1 MSDNTRLVG
10 LKKDK
15 NEDLYKELFVT
26 DSKYRLISSS
36 PKVFSAIHPEDFN
49 EDFYI
54 SEDELSSYV
63 DGFIQAVTD
72 NSKKIIESITQN
84 TNNNSIE
91 DNMSSDP
98 DVKLSLYRSFKSF
111 YDKWVS
117 NSYDSVNK
125 SSGYFF
131 NNYGEEDNRM
141 LYEHFKFINR
151 ANQDVGKKA
160 VIDFSYL
167 SNLASTKNGQGP
179 TQSLYESLT
188 SLLSKNNFDFWPL
201 PANIDLSTVSLTN
214 EQVKDIFRPLTFID
228 KVHPGPSF
236 VCVHIGGSSRSL
248 ADLKDNSNT
257 CSVNGGNFEYV
268 DDSFDITNTVDLP
281 VEYTKEGEGLVV
293 FKVRYGQEAQ
303 NHFNSIE
310 LDQTEFKE
318 TQESLQ
324 IIDALTNPNSGSNPS
339 QIGKGNNMYDV
350 YLTRAYNCTVSGL
363 GNMSIQPLM
372 YFKLENV
379 PMFRGTYLINAVSHT
394 ITNNKI
400 TTEFTGMRQPKVTI
414 PVVTEALSLID
425 LALVE
430 VVQTDTTTTNI
441 NGNGSTTDSGDY
453 SGGDISVFNSVDTN
467 AKGCEII
474 GRLKGD
480 LGINDVQAAGIIGN
494 LIAESGLIP
503 DRIQG
508 SGEKKG
514 LITESGGWNG
524 TAFTGG
530 LGYGWAQWTFYTLKN
545 DFIEYAST
553 KGLDL
558 KTKPATDEISYGYLI
573 YWLTVSEGG
582 KKLTEFKNTATV
594 YDAAKYVA
602 QKWERCANC
611 QKESEWKKRS
621 AFAQNVFDSC
631 GKTPT
636 GGGGTGK
643 PPEPK
648 NCSSSVKFGLNG
660 GGTLANAKNAIVGSS
675 SVGTL
680 NGMSKSSTYGNLTSN
695 NIYVYYNCG
704 GKTLSWLKQQINGDG
719 NVYAS
724 VESFFQ
730 VGIGTNDGYPTKDS
744 TKKDIKSYTDLVRK
758 KFPNATVYIL
768 PGTRGWGSV
777 SSITLSQMKSYYKQY
792 TDLGWTLLWPLN
804 SSSNEIDPYFD
815 TQTKAHNSNDEW
827 FKKQMK
833 RIKDNKS

>member
-15 NEDLYKELFVT
+15 NDELYKELFVT

-36 PKVFSAIHPEDFN
+36 PKVFSAIHPEDFG

-54 SEDELSSYV
+54 SEDELNSYV

-131 NNYGEEDNRM
+131 NNYGEEDDRM

-228 KVHPGPSF
+228 KIHPGPSF

-400 TTEFTGMRQPKVTI
+400 TTEFTGMRQPKVTV

-430 VVQTDTTTTNI
+430 VVQTDTTTTNT
-441 NGNGSTTDSGDY
+441 GNNSSTYTDGE
-453 SGGDISVFNSVDTN
+453 ISVFNNTDTN

-474 GRLKGD
+474 GRLKTD
-480 LGINDVQAAGIIGN
+480 LGLTDIQAAGIIGN
-494 LIAESGLIP
+494 LVKESGIIAN
-503 DRIQG
+503 RIQDG
-508 SGEKKG
+508 YGPKTG
-514 LITESGGWNG
+514 LLAE
-524 TAFTGG
+524 AKTG
-530 LGYGWAQWTFYTLKN
+530 GYGWAQWTSQDRKDNLKA
-545 DFIEYAST
+545 YALT
-553 KGLDL
+553 KGLNLDNSPLTDDVSYGFLIKEIQDGYSGYLKDL
-558 KTKPATDEISYGYLI
+558 KTKKTILDSAKVTCIKYEAP
-573 YWLTVSEGG
+573 
-582 KKLTEFKNTATV
+582 
-594 YDAAKYVA
+594 AAKDDP
-602 QKWERCANC
+602 N
-611 QKESEWKKRS
+611 EWQQR
-621 AFAQNVFDSC
+621 ATFGQNVLDTC
-631 GKTPT
+631 GKSPT
-636 GGGGTGK
+636 SGGGSGK
-643 PPEPK
+643 PPVPT
-648 NCSSSVKFGLNG
+648 NCTSSVAFGLNG
-660 GGTLANAKNAIVGSS
+660 GGTLANAKNTIVGSS

-744 TKKDIKSYTDLVRK
+744 TKKDIKAYTDLVRK
-758 KFPNATVYIL
+758 KFPNATLYIL

-777 SSITLSQMKSYYKQY
+777 SNTTLSQMKSYYKQY